1 MKFVFYVNARFLI
14 FVDDTGT
21 AGQTISRLL
30 HRYDDREMSP
40 EFFLSA
46 FLQEFLN
53 EDIELL
59 EKYESHLFLMEER
72 ALRGNIKNLLANIL
86 KSRRELTRLRNYS

>member
-1 MKFVFYVNARFLI
+1 
-14 FVDDTGT
+14 
-21 AGQTISRLL
+21 
-30 HRYDDREMSP
+30 MSP

-86 KSRRELTRLRNYS
+86 KSRRELTRLRNYYEQMKDLARDLSGNSKDYFDSENCRC